1 MKVEEKPTGNIM
13 VGAGFSQ
20 SDKLSLTGSISQENA
35 FGSGNTV
42 GIDINTSSRYR
53 TISLSTTNP
62 YFTDDGIS
70 RTYEVY
76 LRTVVR
82 RSTRPVTT
90 RQDAGW
96 QHQVRRAVLGTGS
109 RVLRY
114 RRGKHRCQHR

>member
-1 MKVEEKPTGNIM
+1 TVDTPEVPGTSDQVDVNMKVEEKPTGNIM

-62 YFTDDGIS
+62 YFT
-70 RTYEVY
+70 
-76 LRTVVR
+76 
-82 RSTRPVTT
+82 
-90 RQDAGW
+90 
-96 QHQVRRAVLGTGS
+96 
-109 RVLRY
+109 
-114 RRGKHRCQHR
+114 

>member
-1 MKVEEKPTGNIM
+1 M

-70 RTYEVY
+70 RTYEIY
-76 LRTVVR
+76 LRTI
-82 RSTRPVTT
+82 RPSVYTT
-90 RQDAGW
+90 GDYR
-96 QHQVRRAVLGTGS
+96 VKTLGGS
-109 RVLRY
+109 IKFGVPFSEL
-114 RRGKHRCQHR
+114 